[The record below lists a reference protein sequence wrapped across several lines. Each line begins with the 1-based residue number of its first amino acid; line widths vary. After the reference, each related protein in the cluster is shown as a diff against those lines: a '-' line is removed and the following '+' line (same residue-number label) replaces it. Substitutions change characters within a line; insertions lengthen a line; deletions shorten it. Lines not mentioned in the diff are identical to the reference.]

1 MAASTPVETK
11 KGASSTKS
19 AATQKSSVSAAIDLL
34 LNPLARL
41 QDVGETVFK
50 LPLSVWALPLML
62 MLGVTGDDVT
72 RTEGFSMY
80 IMFVSVMYV
89 GAKINN
95 RIENSEWRQELKR
108 DANASKRTSE
118 LEEEAKKKREEKKE
132 EKKDKAAKATGST
145 KKTQ

>member
-1 MAASTPVETK
+1 MASAAASTPVEK
-11 KGASSTKS
+11 
-19 AATQKSSVSAAIDLL
+19 KSSVSTAIDLL
-34 LNPLARL
+34 LNPIALL
-41 QDVGETVFK
+41 QDVGDTVFK
-50 LPLSVWALPLML
+50 LPFTVWALPLML

-72 RTEGFSMY
+72 RTEGFGMY
-80 IMFVSVMYV
+80 VMFVCVMYV

-108 DANASKRTSE
+108 DADASKRTSE

-132 EKKDKAAKATGST
+132 EKKDKATKATGST